1 MLQLQPKRG
10 TGSQRFQ
17 CCFLQKVW
25 LANLQ
30 KTIKK
35 PGSVLQIM
43 VLFRIQEMNDHEF
56 FEAVNQDPLFK
67 ALSECI
73 IDRVTFRYRA
83 TDWTKFMAIWKQIGF
98 NYCIIRNLNSKIRG
112 KGKSMLKLRRN
123 LAIYRLYRYQNIP
136 IKLLIKICQRRR
148 ERVMC
153 IIGSV
158 FRMFC
163 MADEKCVLRKYLR
176 KL

>member
-1 MLQLQPKRG
+1 
-10 TGSQRFQ
+10 
-17 CCFLQKVW
+17 
-25 LANLQ
+25 
-30 KTIKK
+30 
-35 PGSVLQIM
+35 M
-43 VLFRIQEMNDHEF
+43 VFYKIQEMNNQKF
-56 FEAVNQDPLFK
+56 FEAINKDPLFK

-73 IDRVTFRYRA
+73 LGRVTYRYRA
-83 TDWTKFMAIWKQIGF
+83 TDWKKFMAIWKQIGF
-98 NYCIIRNLNSKIRG
+98 NYCIIRNLNSKTRG
-112 KGKSMLKLRRN
+112 SGKSMIRLRRN

-148 ERVMC
+148 EWVMW

-158 FRMFC
+158 FRMLC